1 MERHYSTYPYIFRH
15 SGSELESGDT
25 ESIFNA
31 GMRESYFRALA
42 KAQQILF
49 DPKKNKSSRK

>member
-1 MERHYSTYPYIFRH
+1 MDKQYSTYPYIFRH
-15 SGSELESGDT
+15 SDTEQKSYES

-42 KAQQILF
+42 KAQRILF
-49 DPKKNKSSRK
+49 DLEKNKRHKK